1 MVVKLFKTGDWK
13 QVVMTLEQNRIH
25 LWENVQPIIPFS
37 SAGIEYASA
46 AIELTW
52 LLSILPSTGNVK
64 IISLIR
70 NTVLRFNNVI
80 EEKWRFEHRWLEKND
95 VPDILK
101 TAHNAM
107 RFKLWGYLQL
117 GLNKLLMLLEG
128 NMNINSDQ
136 LSKTDYQEYDQEIWT
151 SNYDYVI

>member
-1 MVVKLFKTGDWK
+1 MVVKLFKIGDWK

-37 SAGIEYASA
+37 SAGIEYGSA

-70 NTVLRFNNVI
+70 NTVLRFNYVI

-117 GLNKLLMLLEG
+117 GFKKLLMLLEG

-136 LSKTDYQEYDQEIWT
+136 LSKTDYQEYDQEM
-151 SNYDYVI
+151 NK